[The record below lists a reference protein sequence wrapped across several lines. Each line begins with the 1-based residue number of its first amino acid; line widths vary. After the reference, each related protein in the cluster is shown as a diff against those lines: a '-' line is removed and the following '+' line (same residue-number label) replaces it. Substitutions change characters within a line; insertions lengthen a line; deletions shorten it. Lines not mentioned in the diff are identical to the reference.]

1 MTTYRFSDLSGATVI
16 RDDGNSVSIFAWP
29 IMEGSALALWEA
41 DGSPA
46 PASYTPP
53 ATAAADYSTA
63 IQAMLDAKA
72 RERGYDSIA
81 SAVSYVTSTVPAW
94 AAEALVLRDWRDA
107 VWSHAL
113 AELAA
118 VQGGSGE
125 APSVEAFLDEISG
138 ACPFAWPE

>member
-1 MTTYRFSDLSGATVI
+1 MTTYRFSDLAGATVI

-46 PASYTPP
+46 PESYTPSAP
-53 ATAAADYSTA
+53 AAADYSTA

-113 AELAA
+113 AEMAA
-118 VQGGSGE
+118 VQAGTRT
-125 APSVEAFLDEISG
+125 APTVEAMLVEIDL
-138 ACPFAWPE
+138 ACPFGWPE